1 VTVGKRDT
9 RRGGGLVAPTRTE
22 IEEVIL
28 ELLAE
33 DLGVAAGELREELV
47 AAGPQLPVDSLIM
60 VEILTRVEARFGIKV
75 EETAA
80 TAFAL
85 RSVADFVELI
95 YGLIQATTTEEG
107 RGDAGRADGEQRG
120 RPAGLA
126 EAGGPAEGGP

>member
-1 VTVGKRDT
+1 M
-9 RRGGGLVAPTRTE
+9 APTRTE

-33 DLGVAAGELREELV
+33 DLGVAAGGLREELG

-95 YGLIQATTTEEG
+95 HGLIQATATEEG
-107 RGDAGRADGEQRG
+107 RGDAG
-120 RPAGLA
+120 
-126 EAGGPAEGGP
+126 